1 MNSKVLAAL
10 ALSAPAVSAAGHSMP
25 CDPDDICISKNN
37 VFTFAINPYCSSL
50 GYYTVK
56 ECGDCCMPTLG
67 MEQSVTHTFNQA
79 DDTNWMHPL
88 GFAYLADGAHE
99 GVDELEPGLQADWAC
114 AGDNACQAPMYFVN
128 GEYVG
133 KYSNIAG
140 DGLTVTGDEDFGLDV
155 YEPDFFL
162 DRGEWKE
169 KGPYEVK
176 LTLTDKDFTA
186 DFFYFCHI
194 HNKMSAVI
202 KQIDS
207 RASPSRRRTT
217 PCAATIWRCP
227 RSSTRS
233 AAPTARA
240 TSRRTRA
247 SARAP
252 SSATRASPRTPSRSS
267 ASASTPW
274 TV

>member
-1 MNSKVLAAL
+1 
-10 ALSAPAVSAAGHSMP
+10 
-25 CDPDDICISKNN
+25 

-56 ECGDCCMPTLG
+56 ECGDLCMPTLG
-67 MEQSVTHTFNQA
+67 MEQGVTYTFNQA

-99 GVDELEPGLQADWAC
+99 GVDELEPGLPEDRAC
-114 AGDNACQAPMYFVN
+114 SATNSCEAPMYFVN

-176 LTLTDKDFTA
+176 LTLTDIA
-186 DFFYFCHI
+186 
-194 HNKMSAVI
+194 
-202 KQIDS
+202 
-207 RASPSRRRTT
+207 RR
-217 PCAATIWRCP
+217 WP
-227 RSSTRS
+227 RDRPLLPLPLGMPPVRKY
-233 AAPTARA
+233 AGNL
-240 TSRRTRA
+240 TSCVLGAGRRPPGGEMWTF
-247 SARAP
+247 
-252 SSATRASPRTPSRSS
+252 
-267 ASASTPW
+267 ASTLKSLSGHGQN
-274 TV
+274 